1 MKVKFFRRK
10 KEEREVF
17 RLGEILRVIGEG
29 KSHSRSEEE
38 NPLRSFGNIFHLNGY
53 ALHFSSSDPRLDLI
67 ADMSLRASSEDEQL
81 ILFTSPSI
89 EKWLLKELRLLK
101 EKGLQW
107 EVLPFGEEALD
118 RFIRERFAT
127 FNRGE
132 RILVFL
138 PLVHYEFG
146 LRIPLARYAKIIRD
160 AAKKY
165 RISHLHIH
173 ADFSHALFE
182 EKLNFFSYRIDS
194 MQFSLPLHSH
204 GACFASYY
212 KKQDPTFSTPCS
224 SKEHSRSLIH
234 SALELFR
241 NSREVRE
248 RGKKLRL
255 LFETSLQNDGVPEGT
270 RFLSQEHTDIQEFIS
285 VLSFSTIDHEELL
298 IRLEEEGVYP
308 VIGEVCRDIQ
318 FRSLTLNMLNLPY
331 ENALSFTFHPSI
343 HNEKSV
349 KRVAKRV
356 SALSQKLYRFR
367 NSGYTAWHE

>member
-1 MKVKFFRRK
+1 MFH
-10 KEEREVF
+10 
-17 RLGEILRVIGEG
+17 LGEILRVIGEE

-53 ALHFSSSDPRLDLI
+53 ALHFSSSDPRLDLV
-67 ADMSLRASSEDEQL
+67 ADMSLRASSENERF
-81 ILFTSPSI
+81 ILFTLPSV

-107 EVLPFGEEALD
+107 EVLPFGEEALN
-118 RFIRERFAT
+118 RFVRERFAT
-127 FNRGE
+127 FKGGE

-194 MQFSLPLHSH
+194 MQFSLPSH
-204 GACFASYY
+204 PNGACFASYY
-212 KKQDPTFSTPCS
+212 KKQEPVFSTPCF
-224 SKEHSRSLIH
+224 SKEHLRSFVRSTLTL
-234 SALELFR
+234 SQR
-241 NSREVRE
+241 SGEVRE
-248 RGKKLRL
+248 KGKRLRA
-255 LFETSLQNDGVPEGT
+255 LFEERLRDYGVPEGT
-270 RFLSQEHTDIQEFIS
+270 HFLNQELTDIQEFVS
-285 VLSFSTIDHEELL
+285 VLSFPTIDHEELL

-308 VIGEVCRDIQ
+308 TIGEVCRDIQ
-318 FRSLTLNMLNLPY
+318 FHSLTLNMLNLPY